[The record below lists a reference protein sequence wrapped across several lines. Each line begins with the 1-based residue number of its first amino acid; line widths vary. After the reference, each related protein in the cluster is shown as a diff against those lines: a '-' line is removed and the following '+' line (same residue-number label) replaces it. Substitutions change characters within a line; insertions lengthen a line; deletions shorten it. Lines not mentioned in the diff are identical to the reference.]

1 MIRFVDSIFDE
12 LLCDALLILAAD
24 VLNPVSG
31 LVQRII
37 PCREFVHCGVP
48 LRRSAC
54 EFSGGLLEVGG
65 ARLRASIAVR
75 ELCGAAFDIGLVCL
89 SEA

>member
-1 MIRFVDSIFDE
+1 MVGFVAPVFDE
-12 LLCDALLILAAD
+12 LLCNAPLILVAD
-24 VLNPVSG
+24 ILNPVSG

-48 LRRSAC
+48 ARWSAC

-65 ARLRASIAVR
+65 ARLRPSIAVR
-75 ELCGAAFDIGLVCL
+75 ELYGAAFDIGLVCL
-89 SEA
+89 S